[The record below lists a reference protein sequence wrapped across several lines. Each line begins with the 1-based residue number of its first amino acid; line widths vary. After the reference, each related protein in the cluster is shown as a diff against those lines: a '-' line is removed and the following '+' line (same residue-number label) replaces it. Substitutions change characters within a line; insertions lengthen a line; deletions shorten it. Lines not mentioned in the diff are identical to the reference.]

1 MRAKPILQTVEPR
14 RTLGSQQPRLS
25 PASLSIE
32 SLPVESQA
40 LLQGQRTVTISHNG
54 EIYRLQETRLGKL
67 ILTK

>member
-1 MRAKPILQTVEPR
+1 MRTKPILQSVEPR
-14 RTLGSQQPRLS
+14 RTPDSQPRLW
-25 PASLSIE
+25 PASLRTEASPVD
-32 SLPVESQA
+32 SLA

>member
-1 MRAKPILQTVEPR
+1 MRARPILQTVEPR
-14 RTLGSQQPRLS
+14 RTPDSQPGPS
-25 PASLSIE
+25 PASLRIE

-54 EIYRLQETRLGKL
+54 EIYRLPETRLGKR

>member
-1 MRAKPILQTVEPR
+1 MRAKPILQPVEPR
-14 RTLGSQQPRLS
+14 RTPASQPRLS

>member
-1 MRAKPILQTVEPR
+1 MRAKPILQPVEPR
-14 RTLGSQQPRLS
+14 RTPASQPRRQ
-25 PASLSIE
+25 PASLRIE

-54 EIYRLQETRLGKL
+54 EIDRLQETRLGKR

>member
-1 MRAKPILQTVEPR
+1 MRTKPILQTVEPR
-14 RTLGSQQPRLS
+14 RTPDSQPGPS
-25 PASLSIE
+25 PASLRIE

-54 EIYRLQETRLGKL
+54 EIYRLPETRLGKR

>member
-14 RTLGSQQPRLS
+14 RISGSQPRLS
-25 PASLSIE
+25 PASLRTEAS
-32 SLPVESQA
+32 PVASQA